1 MHAGKVSPQFYFI
14 FHRAQKTRQNY
25 ERRVRAFPPW
35 VRKFVMASTSVCC
48 AGLRAEA
55 QLVAGMFER
64 PKYVSQLTTNPCLL
78 ARVFLCSLISV
89 DRVQIAGSL
98 KVLKDLIFVAAGRRM
113 KASPPPELQVPVFFL
128 KDLGSRARETL
139 LLSPPSSEVT

>member
-1 MHAGKVSPQFYFI
+1 MGAEICNGINKCMLCWLAGRGPVGS
-14 FHRAQKTRQNY
+14 RN
-25 ERRVRAFPPW
+25 
-35 VRKFVMASTSVCC
+35 VRKT
-48 AGLRAEA
+48 
-55 QLVAGMFER
+55 QI
-64 PKYVSQLTTNPCLL
+64 SQLTTNPCLL
-78 ARVFLCSLISV
+78 ARVFLGSFISV

-139 LLSPPSSEVT
+139 LLSSPSSEVT